1 MRKTSQLLVVGVTAL
16 MSACSALPP
25 EMALDSKVYCAEN
38 AGLVLGALIEGGP
51 YGTWIS
57 FRDVN
62 SGKTY
67 GWAPKDYYS
76 AWLPAGT
83 YEVNDLGSRR
93 GLMGPYS
100 KPLRFTVANGQL
112 NYLGE
117 MTYGCPV
124 AAHPAAVYGVKNC
137 GFLALGTCTVDRPS
151 IAICV
156 TDRQEQAVR
165 TFVKQHPQYSRLPVR
180 PTVMSTQQP

>member
-25 EMALDSKVYCAEN
+25 EMALDSKVYSTEN
-38 AGLVLGALIEGGP
+38 AGLVLGSLIEGGP

-57 FRDVN
+57 FRNVN

-100 KPLRFTVANGQL
+100 KPCVLPWPTANSITWARWRTAARSRPTQL
-112 NYLGE
+112 PSMGSR
-117 MTYGCPV
+117 T
-124 AAHPAAVYGVKNC
+124 AVS
-137 GFLALGTCTVDRPS
+137 LHW
-151 IAICV
+151 
-156 TDRQEQAVR
+156 E
-165 TFVKQHPQYSRLPVR
+165 PVR
-180 PTVMSTQQP
+180 WTVPVLPYV